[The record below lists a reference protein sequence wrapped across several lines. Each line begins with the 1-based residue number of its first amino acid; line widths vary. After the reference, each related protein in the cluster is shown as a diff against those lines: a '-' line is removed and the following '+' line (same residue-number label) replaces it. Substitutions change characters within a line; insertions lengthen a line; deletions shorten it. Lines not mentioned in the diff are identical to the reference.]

1 MLIAPKNIILMI
13 KKDWDSG
20 NFSIKILGITV
31 AHRRPINVKIS
42 LIDDISVLFSKFDK
56 YAIWLIE
63 TKENAMYVKKENTI
77 KFNTLLEKTGLNKQ

>member
-1 MLIAPKNIILMI
+1 MLIAPQNIILII

-20 NFSIKILGITV
+20 NFSIKILGTTV

-42 LIDDISVLFSKFDK
+42 LIDDISVLFSKCDK